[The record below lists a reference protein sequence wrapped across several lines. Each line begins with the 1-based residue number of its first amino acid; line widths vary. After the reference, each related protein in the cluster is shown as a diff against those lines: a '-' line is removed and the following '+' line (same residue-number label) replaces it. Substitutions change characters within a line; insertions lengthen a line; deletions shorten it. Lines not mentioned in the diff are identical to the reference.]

1 LIPSL
6 THEVSKAVV
15 AKFNA
20 SELLTKRPIVSKQI
34 SEQLVR
40 RAAEYNI
47 ILEDVAL
54 THINFSK
61 VCTVYSTYIPGFGQ
75 GLVYET
81 VLFMFVYLY

>member
-1 LIPSL
+1 MIPSL

-47 ILEDVAL
+47 VLEDVAL

-61 VCTVYSTYIPGFGQ
+61 VCMYALYIVHTYLDSGRG
-75 GLVYET
+75 
-81 VLFMFVYLY
+81 